1 MSISKVCPH
10 KFVIGFHMRIKF
22 IVLWKTIFII
32 QYASASCFALKY
44 GIALCRNPSGESSQ
58 NKFIKVLNSWNLI
71 FFRRSSIY
79 CLQKTLNEF
88 PRVLFNHNNVG
99 HYLVCKKTF
108 RPSEIMLKPGSPL
121 LLALRFFY
129 GLLLSFSFARC
140 YLNAEQQEAW
150 TKNRK
155 T

>member
-32 QYASASCFALKY
+32 QYASVSCFALKY

-58 NKFIKVLNSWNLI
+58 NKFIKVLNSLNLI

-79 CLQKTLNEF
+79 CLHKTLNDF

-108 RPSEIMLKPGSPL
+108 RPSEIMLKPGSP
-121 LLALRFFY
+121 
-129 GLLLSFSFARC
+129 SFSPYAFLRSS
-140 YLNAEQQEAW
+140 AEFFFRSVLFECGTAGSMD
-150 TKNRK
+150 
-155 T
+155 